1 MLVILTVKNCAYLS
15 KEKLNI
21 DRKYFMNYIFDT
33 MINNREAAVL
43 LISNKRGKD
52 RFGQGGGLD
61 KVLAQCSRG
70 TFYATVSG
78 KSGKCKNLFAT
89 SAFYSLCDIST
100 YFVRTCFLCF
110 FMLRVSC

>member
-52 RFGQGGGLD
+52 RFEQGGGT
-61 KVLAQCSRG
+61 R
-70 TFYATVSG
+70 
-78 KSGKCKNLFAT
+78 
-89 SAFYSLCDIST
+89 
-100 YFVRTCFLCF
+100 
-110 FMLRVSC
+110 

>member
-1 MLVILTVKNCAYLS
+1 M
-15 KEKLNI
+15 
-21 DRKYFMNYIFDT
+21 
-33 MINNREAAVL
+33 
-43 LISNKRGKD
+43 
-52 RFGQGGGLD
+52 
-61 KVLAQCSRG
+61 LAQCSRG